1 MVKVFLEKFPKKSFV
16 RNFSVLLSANL
27 LVSLIG
33 MITSIYIAR
42 VLSPFHYGEYAVL
55 ISIIGMFQVLASL
68 GLPSTITRTIARNQ
82 ENSKPIFK
90 ASIWAYSG
98 GFFIA
103 SFFLLLY
110 MLFVNETNSGFMI
123 VLMILSLFS
132 QSLWSLFEN
141 VAFGMQ
147 RMEYSGLINL
157 ILTSLLFVT
166 YVVIP
171 KAHITV
177 ALVLMVSVIAQLFK
191 DGLYY
196 YFCKKN
202 KLFTGEVYEN
212 LSFKTNAFQFIKDSL
227 PFLIMGGFSMM
238 SNQMP
243 ILFLNANSGAEQV
256 AYFNTANKLLLPITL
271 FITTAMTALFPN
283 LAKLYL
289 TDKESYKDKIKTALF
304 AIALLG
310 VFGAIAVSLFRSE
323 IVTFLYGKAY
333 QNTGLVM
340 AYQCWFIIAFAFFC
354 FFGSIFSS
362 ADKQKLLSYL
372 SIAYAIVSVPIL
384 WLGSH
389 YGAEYLSL
397 AFIITAVINMS
408 YHWYFMQKILPTPL
422 TNTFTLKLFGLIV
435 LPFGFSFLI
444 PENLG
449 LGLKIFIYLCTIG
462 IIGFLVKNY
471 IISLIKENFLKG
483 SSF

>member
-1 MVKVFLEKFPKKSFV
+1 MSLKKFPKKSFV
-16 RNFSVLLSANL
+16 RNFSVLLSTNL

-42 VLSPFHYGEYAVL
+42 VLSPVHYGEYSVVL
-55 ISIIGMFQVLASL
+55 SVIGIFQVLASL
-68 GLPSTITRTIARNQ
+68 GLSTTVTREVARNQ
-82 ENSKPIFK
+82 DNSKQLFK
-90 ASIWAYSG
+90 VSIWAYWG

-103 SFFLLLY
+103 SFFLLIY
-110 MLFVNETNSGFMI
+110 MLLEKESNSEVLIG
-123 VLMILSLFS
+123 LMILSLFS
-132 QSLWSLFEN
+132 QSLWTLYEN
-141 VAFGMQ
+141 IAFGMQ
-147 RMEYSGLINL
+147 RMEYSGFINL
-157 ILTSLLFVT
+157 IMTSLLFVT
-166 YVVIP
+166 YILIP
-171 KAHITV
+171 TKNISV
-177 ALVLMVSVIAQLFK
+177 ELVLLVSVIAQFFK

-196 YFCKKN
+196 FYCKKN
-202 KLFTGEVYEN
+202 KLFTGEVNESKS
-212 LSFKTNAFQFIKDSL
+212 LRIDVFKLIKDSL

-238 SNQMP
+238 SNQLP
-243 ILFLNANSGAEQV
+243 VLFLNANSGPEQV

-283 LAKLYL
+283 LSKLYYEN
-289 TDKESYKDKIKTALF
+289 KESYKDKIKTALF
-304 AIALLG
+304 AIAVLG
-310 VFGAIAVSLFRSE
+310 VFGAVTVSFFRSE
-323 IVTFLYGKAY
+323 IVSLLYGNAY
-333 QNTGLVM
+333 QSTGLVM

-384 WLGSH
+384 WIGSK

-422 TNTFTLKLFGLIV
+422 TSTFTLKLFGLII

-444 PENLG
+444 PQNLG
-449 LGLKIFIYLCTIG
+449 LGSKFFIYFGIIG
-462 IIGFLVKNY
+462 LIGFLVKNY
-471 IISLIKENFLKG
+471 FISLIKEKFLK
-483 SSF
+483 SNAF